1 MTPTQEVFGI
11 SIVCITLLAL
21 LCDLL
26 SEIFKDTNEQ
36 AAYIFTVLNVTFEGA
51 AMSVTL
57 GWVGCHINWHLIF
70 TTV

>member
-36 AAYIFTVLNVTFEGA
+36 
-51 AMSVTL
+51 L